1 LQAFVRGGGEVFLF
15 RGPSGPSAPGMVVPP
30 LEFGETYPLL
40 DTLQSRLTVLRKRDL
55 VTRSLPAPA

>member
-1 LQAFVRGGGEVFLF
+1 
-15 RGPSGPSAPGMVVPP
+15 MVVPP